1 MTRWGWA
8 GKGVAVA
15 ATVVGL
21 GIVLARISFL
31 VDERMDYQR
40 EAAASVQRSLAGAQ
54 TLVGPVLRRVCE
66 ETWTEDAKDA
76 KDAKPPRRV
85 EQRRERVLQALPEQL
100 TVDGDARSELR
111 HRGLFKVNGYQ
122 AKLTVQARFGSLSAL
137 VPVRKHA
144 DSQLSCRP
152 PQLWL
157 ATSDVRGLRDATL
170 QVDGRALAIRPGM
183 GHDNG
188 LRGLHAELV
197 AGFGESPDAVS
208 QALNASLSLTLVGT
222 GRLALVPAASSSAW
236 SLRSD
241 WPHPS
246 FAGRFLPEERKVTDT
261 GFDAR
266 WRLSALATSAG
277 ADLLAGRAA
286 CLQSAEP
293 DCVDTMAVDF
303 VDPVNP
309 YVLSD
314 RAIKYGL
321 LFVVLTFA
329 AVGLAETLGRDRLRR
344 VHPVQYALVGLVLC
358 LFFLLLLSLSEHI
371 AFGWA
376 YALACAA
383 CVPLL
388 GVYAGHAFGRARDG
402 WTFGGAMALLYAML
416 YVLLQ
421 REQTALLIGSLGLFA
436 AVAAVMWLTRR
447 VDWYALR

>member
-15 ATVVGL
+15 GTVLGL
-21 GIVLARISFL
+21 GIVLARIGFL
-31 VDERMDYQR
+31 VDERMGYQR
-40 EAAASVQRSLAGAQ
+40 EATQSVQRSLAGAQ

-66 ETWTEDAKDA
+66 ETWTEDAGD
-76 KDAKPPRRV
+76 PERPRQV
-85 EQRRERVLQALPEQL
+85 EQRRARVLQALPDQL
-100 TVDGDARSELR
+100 TVDGDARTELR
-111 HRGLFKVNGYQ
+111 YRGLFKVNGYQ
-122 AKLTVQARFGSLSAL
+122 AQLAVQARFTSLAAL
-137 VPVRKHA
+137 VPARGHA
-144 DSQLSCRP
+144 DSRLNCQP

-157 ATSDVRGLRDATL
+157 ATSDVRGLRQATL
-170 QVDGRALAIRPGM
+170 QVDGRALAVRPGV

-188 LRGLHAELV
+188 LRGLHADL
-197 AGFGESPDAVS
+197 ADGFGAAPEAVPPT
-208 QALNASLSLTLVGT
+208 LNAALSLTLVGT
-222 GRLALVPAASSSAW
+222 ERLALVPAAAASTW

-246 FAGRFLPEERKVTDT
+246 FAGRFLPEERAVGST

-266 WRLSALATSAG
+266 WRLSALASSAG
-277 ADLLAGRAA
+277 ADLLAGKAR

-293 DCVDTMAVDF
+293 DCLDTMAVDF

-321 LFVVLTFA
+321 LFVVLTFV
-329 AVGLAETLGRDRLRR
+329 AVGLAETLGRGRLRR

-358 LFFLLLLSLSEHI
+358 LFFLLLLSLSEHL
-371 AFGWA
+371 ALGWA
-376 YALACAA
+376 YAAASAA

-388 GVYAGHAFGRARDG
+388 GLYAGHAFGRARDG

-416 YVLLQ
+416 YALLQ

>member
-1 MTRWGWA
+1 M
-8 GKGVAVA
+8 
-15 ATVVGL
+15 
-21 GIVLARISFL
+21 
-31 VDERMDYQR
+31 
-40 EAAASVQRSLAGAQ
+40 
-54 TLVGPVLRRVCE
+54 
-66 ETWTEDAKDA
+66 
-76 KDAKPPRRV
+76 
-85 EQRRERVLQALPEQL
+85 
-100 TVDGDARSELR
+100 
-111 HRGLFKVNGYQ
+111 
-122 AKLTVQARFGSLSAL
+122 
-137 VPVRKHA
+137 
-144 DSQLSCRP
+144 
-152 PQLWL
+152 
-157 ATSDVRGLRDATL
+157 
-170 QVDGRALAIRPGM
+170 
-183 GHDNG
+183 
-188 LRGLHAELV
+188 
-197 AGFGESPDAVS
+197 
-208 QALNASLSLTLVGT
+208 
-222 GRLALVPAASSSAW
+222 
-236 SLRSD
+236 
-241 WPHPS
+241 
-246 FAGRFLPEERKVTDT
+246 
-261 GFDAR
+261 
-266 WRLSALATSAG
+266 
-277 ADLLAGRAA
+277 
-286 CLQSAEP
+286 
-293 DCVDTMAVDF
+293 DF

-402 WTFGGAMALLYAML
+402 WTSGGGMALLYAML